1 MQKAFLEA
9 NAINH
14 FLEEKISGKEARAIL
29 SCHGY
34 SPVIGLHVVYELAQT
49 FLSGKSDDTARKL
62 FEVVRDLDP
71 EISEK
76 TEVVLKREYTKY
88 LHGTEVVC
96 FLCGDREADARQE
109 IIRLSNGIFDDNA
122 RNFIATRR
130 ECFKRDHPATGQAN
144 VNLFRDEPP
153 NEKLRSFEDV
163 CKYYENGI
171 PELIEQ
177 ILKGI
182 ASPIQALDM
191 ADKLNNFPLLKSVV
205 MANLYLIFIAI
216 VHKNTPATD
225 KVDDHR
231 HIIEASYCDVFVTE
245 EKQLLSNA
253 GKINSSLRPM
263 KWSTMASMNS

>member
-1 MQKAFLEA
+1 MQKAFLET
-9 NAINH
+9 NAINR
-14 FLEEKISGKEARAIL
+14 FLDEKINGKEVRAIL

-49 FLSGKSDDTARKL
+49 FLSGNSDDTARNL

-71 EISEK
+71 DISEAP
-76 TEVVLKREYTKY
+76 EVVLKSEYTKY
-88 LHGTEVVC
+88 LHGTEVAC
-96 FLCGDREADARQE
+96 FLCGDREAETRQE
-109 IIRLSNGIFDDNA
+109 IIKLSNGTFDDNA
-122 RNFIATRR
+122 RNFISTRH
-130 ECFKRDHPATGQAN
+130 ECFSKDHPVTGQAN
-144 VNLFRDEPP
+144 VRAFLDEPP

-163 CKYYENGI
+163 SKYYENRI

-182 ASPIQALDM
+182 ASPSQALDM
-191 ADKLNNFPLLKSVV
+191 AGKLNNFPLLKSTV

-253 GKINSSLRPM
+253 RKINSSLRPM
-263 KWSTMASMNS
+263 KWSTMATMNS